1 MNISPLKISE
11 DLVLSS
17 FLERKDS
24 ILKTDRIL
32 FSFCG
37 ESALVK
43 ADEVTQE
50 IETFLLNQGV
60 SKKIVRA
67 FFSILIE
74 GLQNVRLHGEPVSKY
89 ERNAFVI
96 VGHHKDYFLTT
107 ANMVR
112 IDQVEKITSKIRTL
126 NSLDYD
132 QVKDHYMQI
141 LTEGSMSKKGG
152 AGLGLITLY
161 SKSKN
166 KLEFEFKPV
175 DDEYALFVLKTT
187 LNTLSY
193 EKNDLRR
200 DA

>member
-1 MNISPLKISE
+1 MNVSDLKISE
-11 DLVLSS
+11 DLVLVS
-17 FLERKDS
+17 FLEHKDAL
-24 ILKTDRIL
+24 LKTDRIL

-37 ESALVK
+37 ENTMVK
-43 ADEVTQE
+43 ADEVAQE

-74 GLQNVRLHGEPVSKY
+74 GIQNVRLHGEPVTKY

-96 VGHHKDYFLTT
+96 VGQKGDYFLTT
-107 ANMVR
+107 ANMVK
-112 IDQVEKITSKIRTL
+112 IDQVEKITAKIKLL
-126 NSLDYD
+126 NQFNYNE
-132 QVKDHYMQI
+132 VKEHYMNI

-175 DDEYALFVLKTT
+175 DHEYSLFVLKTT
-187 LNTLSY
+187 LNTMSY